1 MSPVDGHKPDWRAL
15 EASEEFGDLRAA
27 RRRFVIG
34 TLVLFTAA
42 VGGFLVCTAYARGF
56 MGKSVSGSLTVG
68 YVWLF
73 GLTLLTWVIAW
84 GYLRF
89 STRRLGPTSEAVAR
103 KANGDGRR

>member
-1 MSPVDGHKPDWRAL
+1 MTPYDGGDPDWRAL
-15 EASEEFGDLRAA
+15 EASEEFGELRAA

-34 TLVLFTAA
+34 TLTVFTLA
-42 VGGFLVCTAYARGF
+42 VGGFLICTAYARDF
-56 MGKSVSGSLTVG
+56 MGKSVDGSLTVG

-89 STRRLGPTSEAVAR
+89 STRRLGPTSDAIAR
-103 KANGDGRR
+103 KANGRR